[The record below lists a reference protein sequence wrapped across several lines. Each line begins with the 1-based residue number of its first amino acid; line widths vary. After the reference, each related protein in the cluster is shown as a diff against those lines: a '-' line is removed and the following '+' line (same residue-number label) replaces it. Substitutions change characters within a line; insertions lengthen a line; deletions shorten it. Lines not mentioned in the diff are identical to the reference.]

1 MELLHVADGD
11 VNNRIPVALLLW
23 KTIWQLLIMLSC
35 NLKVLLL
42 DIYSGEMEMQFTERK
57 KPLFQMFV
65 ADKKI
70 CAMSAPWT
78 LFINKKEQI
87 TDIFNNMDEC

>member
-1 MELLHVADGD
+1 
-11 VNNRIPVALLLW
+11 
-23 KTIWQLLIMLSC
+23 
-35 NLKVLLL
+35 
-42 DIYSGEMEMQFTERK
+42 
-57 KPLFQMFV
+57 MFV